1 MKQARLC
8 GRVQRGVERLK
19 ICIQSA
25 DLKPP
30 AYLSSGPGFEGLKTE
45 FKPHNASAAATSAPF
60 PTPTWDLAQPG
71 TAIVCVCVFGRER
84 AITGCVGSGWG
95 CCFFLCVALLFRGES
110 VRVRLRLDHRQAKV
124 SRIRALPYAKRSN
137 GLPVKC
143 TLITWRCVCLQ
154 VPFFGSLR
162 YFLSLASRTWKFGFC
177 TPPCGLTT
185 STRH

>member
-1 MKQARLC
+1 MKEGRLC

-71 TAIVCVCVFGRER
+71 TAIVCVCSDGNGQLRVASGVVGVVVFFCVWLCCSER
-84 AITGCVGSGWG
+84 RACGCAFVWITARPRC
-95 CCFFLCVALLFRGES
+95 RG
-110 VRVRLRLDHRQAKV
+110 
-124 SRIRALPYAKRSN
+124 
-137 GLPVKC
+137 
-143 TLITWRCVCLQ
+143 
-154 VPFFGSLR
+154 
-162 YFLSLASRTWKFGFC
+162 
-177 TPPCGLTT
+177 
-185 STRH
+185 

>member
-1 MKQARLC
+1 MKEGRLC

-71 TAIVCVCVFGRER
+71 TAIVCVCVRTGTGNYGLRREWLGLLFFFVCGFVVPRGER
-84 AITGCVGSGWG
+84 AGAPSSGSPPGQG
-95 CCFFLCVALLFRGES
+95 VEDKGPS
-110 VRVRLRLDHRQAKV
+110 VRETVERFTCQMHVNHLALCLPASAVFRFAAILSKPRV
-124 SRIRALPYAKRSN
+124 SDLEVWV
-137 GLPVKC
+137 LH
-143 TLITWRCVCLQ
+143 TTM
-154 VPFFGSLR
+154 
-162 YFLSLASRTWKFGFC
+162 RTY
-177 TPPCGLTT
+177 
-185 STRH
+185 H